1 MPLSCSPIIISI
13 IFASN
18 DDDRTRGEGH
28 ISLILPSIVHQAR
41 EIISP
46 MKQGVWCLAERL
58 DEQSLLTEI
67 VISQNYH
74 GQATNCATPRFPII
88 HTNQISPVNRLY

>member
-1 MPLSCSPIIISI
+1 
-13 IFASN
+13 
-18 DDDRTRGEGH
+18 
-28 ISLILPSIVHQAR
+28 
-41 EIISP
+41 

-58 DEQSLLTEI
+58 DDQSLLSEI

-74 GQATNCATPRFPII
+74 GQATNCTAPRFPII